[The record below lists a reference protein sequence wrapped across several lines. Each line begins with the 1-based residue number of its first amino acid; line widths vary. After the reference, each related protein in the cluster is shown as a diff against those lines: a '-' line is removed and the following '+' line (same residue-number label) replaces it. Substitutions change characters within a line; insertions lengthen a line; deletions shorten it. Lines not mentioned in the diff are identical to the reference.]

1 MKVLIEIYPVQ
12 YDSLLRRVTE
22 EAAIYSTLKN
32 AVKVQRSSGGMEQ
45 EIMAILC
52 DADDA
57 EMLRQAAQEYCP
69 EVVPQIENKMRLP
82 RFTSFV
88 PFL

>member
-1 MKVLIEIYPVQ
+1 
-12 YDSLLRRVTE
+12 
-22 EAAIYSTLKN
+22 
-32 AVKVQRSSGGMEQ
+32 
-45 EIMAILC
+45 MAILC

-57 EMLRQAAQEYCP
+57 EMLRQVAQEYCR